1 MALSN
6 DLLYQM
12 AQLAGPVDWKQHFCR
27 LHLENVIL
35 RAQLE
40 EATNKLATVTS
51 SMEAP
56 LVTAMMSLGELSGES
71 VSVDL
76 EIEKRP
82 WNKECEI
89 SYKVWVSG
97 MGEFYEA
104 PTLNKAIEDTTV
116 ALREYLT
123 KKALEKGVTEEVAL

>member
-1 MALSN
+1 
-6 DLLYQM
+6 M

-27 LHLENVIL
+27 LYRENVIL

-56 LVTAMMSLGELSGES
+56 LVTAIMSLGELSDES

-76 EIEKRP
+76 EINKRS
-82 WNKECEI
+82 WSKECEI